1 MWTDVNNRSFFFF
14 LFCLFVFHVSYRI
27 SSDLCFYYDSVNKVK
42 PLEKIIKSK
51 KNKLTDIKLLAYFYL
66 FIYVFIHTIKLC
78 SQMIN
83 HSFLFLKMKSNK
95 TLILKLGNLIYISW
109 FQSVLWS
116 HPSTLFF
123 NMFCIGPC
131 CLLI

>member
-1 MWTDVNNRSFFFF
+1 MTS
-14 LFCLFVFHVSYRI
+14 
-27 SSDLCFYYDSVNKVK
+27 
-42 PLEKIIKSK
+42 
-51 KNKLTDIKLLAYFYL
+51 LLL
-66 FIYVFIHTIKLC
+66 FIYVCIYSYYKVMLTDDKQFFFIFENEIK
-78 SQMIN
+78 QNIN
-83 HSFLFLKMKSNK
+83 
-95 TLILKLGNLIYISW
+95 LILKLGNLIYISW